1 MTTAA
6 VPWADSSR
14 WPSSSDGIRAV
25 ALCAILSV
33 ALHGLLLS
41 LRLPASSAARSWQGS
56 TTQGSGPRVRVVTLT
71 PSAAPVAHLSG
82 GRHSVHAHRQA
93 IGKPSSQAS
102 GAHQSDT
109 SSDKLLEKRE
119 SPAES
124 RTKPAQIA
132 TAPLTRAG
140 SFGDDYVPR
149 PLLTVPPAAI
159 TPVVFA
165 APQGDAFRGRHVG
178 ILSLFI
184 DEHGRVQHIES
195 EPPGLPEVFEQA
207 ARDAFMAA
215 QFAPGEVDGAAVRS
229 RVWVEVVFD
238 DAVVDER

>member
-6 VPWADSSR
+6 VPPADTGR
-14 WPSSSDGIRAV
+14 RPSSSDGIRAV

-33 ALHGLLLS
+33 ALHGLLFS
-41 LRLPASSAARSWQGS
+41 LRLPSSSAAPSWQGS
-56 TTQGSGPRVRVVTLT
+56 TTQVSGPRVRVVTLT
-71 PSAAPVAHLSG
+71 PSAAPARPSG
-82 GRHSVHAHRQA
+82 GRHSVHAHRQV

-102 GAHQSDT
+102 VAQQSDPPP
-109 SSDKLLEKRE
+109 DKLLDKRAA
-119 SPAES
+119 PGES
-124 RTKPAQIA
+124 RTEPAPIA
-132 TAPLTRAG
+132 MAPLTRAG